1 MKAIKYLL
9 PLCIMATGSYAMA
22 DEMDGEKLFKSKGCV
37 SCHGEAGIAPIMAT
51 YPKLGGQS
59 APYLVAKLKSY
70 KAGEIS
76 GGMSALMKPMAAML
90 SEDEMDAVAAYLE
103 GAAEI
108 KAPEKEA
115 E

>member
-1 MKAIKYLL
+1 MKALKYLL
-9 PLCIMATGSYAMA
+9 PLSIMLTAGNALA
-22 DEMDGEKLFKSKGCV
+22 EDMDGEKLFKGKGCV

-70 KAGEIS
+70 KAGEIK
-76 GGMSALMKPMAAML
+76 GAASALMTPMAAML

-103 GAAEI
+103 SAAEI
-108 KAPEKEA
+108 KAAEA

>member
-1 MKAIKYLL
+1 MKALKYLL
-9 PLCIMATGSYAMA
+9 PLSILLTAGNVLAE
-22 DEMDGEKLFKSKGCV
+22 DMDGEKLFKGKGCV

-70 KAGEIS
+70 KAGEIK
-76 GGMSALMKPMAAML
+76 GAASALMTPMAAML
-90 SEDEMDAVAAYLE
+90 NDDEMEAVAGYLE

-108 KAPEKEA
+108 KAVEA

>member
-1 MKAIKYLL
+1 MKALKYLL
-9 PLCIMATGSYAMA
+9 PLGIILATSNVFAGDA
-22 DEMDGEKLFKSKGCV
+22 DGEKLFKGKGCV
-37 SCHGEAGIAPIMAT
+37 ACHGEAGIAPIAAT

-76 GGMSALMKPMAAML
+76 GAQSALMKPMAAML
-90 SEDEMDAVAAYLE
+90 SDDEMEAVAGYLE
-103 GAAEI
+103 SAAEI
-108 KAPEKEA
+108 KAAEA

>member
-1 MKAIKYLL
+1 MKPLQYLL
-9 PLCIMATGSYAMA
+9 PLSIMLATGHVFAE
-22 DEMDGEKLFKSKGCV
+22 DMDGEKLYKSKGCV
-37 SCHGEAGIAPIMAT
+37 SCHGEAGIKPIMAT

-70 KAGEIS
+70 KAGEIK
-76 GGMSALMKPMAAML
+76 GAQSALMTPMAAML
-90 SEDEMDAVAAYLE
+90 SEDEMGAVAEYLE

-108 KAPEKEA
+108 TAA